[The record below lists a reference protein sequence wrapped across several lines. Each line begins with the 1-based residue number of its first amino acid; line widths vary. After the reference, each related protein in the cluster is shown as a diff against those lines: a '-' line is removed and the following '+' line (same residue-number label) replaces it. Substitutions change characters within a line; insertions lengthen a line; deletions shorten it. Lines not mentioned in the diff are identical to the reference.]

1 MIRDLLTAFAIIVVA
16 ILIYRYQHRI
26 ADALRRFDARNVRR
40 IREQE
45 AEKAD
50 PLAHFKHTLKTA
62 EEQVEEV
69 SEITVSDA
77 RLGTPV
83 TRYVFEGEH
92 FASRREAD
100 NARAEKIRAIAR
112 GYYMELPRALAE
124 RREDKLH

>member
-1 MIRDLLTAFAIIVVA
+1 MIRDLLSAFAIIVVA
-16 ILIYRYQHRI
+16 ILIYRYQRAI
-26 ADALRRFDARNVRR
+26 ADGLRRFDARNVRR
-40 IREQE
+40 IQEQE

-69 SEITVSDA
+69 SEITVSDE

-83 TRYVFEGEH
+83 TRYIFEGQH

-100 NARAEKIRAIAR
+100 IARAEKIRAIAR

>member
-1 MIRDLLTAFAIIVVA
+1 MIRDLLSAFAIIVVA
-16 ILIYRYQHRI
+16 ILIYRYQRAI
-26 ADALRRFDARNVRR
+26 ADGLRRFDARNVRR
-40 IREQE
+40 IQEQE

-69 SEITVSDA
+69 SEITVSDE

-83 TRYVFEGEH
+83 TRYIFEGQH
-92 FASRREAD
+92 FASHREAD
-100 NARAEKIRAIAR
+100 IARAEKIRAIAR